1 MADVIF
7 PKRAPAPR
15 ELDTRPIPSD
25 YRPRRV
31 RLLDGSS
38 STQSEGYDGDELT
51 DQDYSEAS
59 IEISG
64 EILGQVNLGQVNL
77 GQVNLGQVNLGQV
90 NLGQVNLPKLHEFG
104 RDRLNEI
111 ATLVRTLTYG
121 EMMELAHSI
130 CKIRPEGAEIDQYNL
145 PMMLHLWSTSSEQ

>member
-1 MADVIF
+1 
-7 PKRAPAPR
+7 
-15 ELDTRPIPSD
+15 
-25 YRPRRV
+25 
-31 RLLDGSS
+31 
-38 STQSEGYDGDELT
+38 
-51 DQDYSEAS
+51 
-59 IEISG
+59 
-64 EILGQVNLGQVNL
+64 
-77 GQVNLGQVNLGQV
+77 LGQV

-121 EMMELAHSI
+121 EMMELAHAI